1 MFSTKGFS
9 LFTFIVLAGLLGA
22 TSAANASSINYGD
35 FGPAS
40 PSGNT
45 TYLSVTE
52 SSGTDAVP
60 LFGEPT
66 LTNDTLHF
74 APHGFVSFATDG
86 QSDVADGQLNFGF
99 EMLPD
104 TAMSALRVAEAG
116 DYTLYGSGTSTTQLA
131 SGLSARVRILEV
143 DGALLASPIDA
154 VMNTSMTRD
163 LVSDGPVVLDPWRL
177 DLVIDFSAVLATN
190 DITFNHGVTKA
201 DMVINNSLLTISEES
216 SIAFLAKKDFFIE
229 GKRIVPEPGSL
240 ALLGVGGLVA
250 LLRRRSAA

>member
-1 MFSTKGFS
+1 MK
-9 LFTFIVLAGLLGA
+9 
-22 TSAANASSINYGD
+22 
-35 FGPAS
+35 
-40 PSGNT
+40 
-45 TYLSVTE
+45 
-52 SSGTDAVP
+52 
-60 LFGEPT
+60 
-66 LTNDTLHF
+66 
-74 APHGFVSFATDG
+74 
-86 QSDVADGQLNFGF
+86 
-99 EMLPD
+99 
-104 TAMSALRVAEAG
+104 
-116 DYTLYGSGTSTTQLA
+116 LA
-131 SGLSARVRILEV
+131 SRVEEHFRILEV

-190 DITFNHGVTKA
+190 DITFSHGVTKA